1 MSHRKRTELEI
12 VLHQTN
18 VLFFFN
24 KFNQLICIAMADIV
38 RTVHNSLFSIY
49 CAADF
54 LLLIKL
60 FFVVLGLKPR
70 A

>member
-1 MSHRKRTELEI
+1 
-12 VLHQTN
+12 
-18 VLFFFN
+18 
-24 KFNQLICIAMADIV
+24 MADIV